1 MVNSLPC
8 SGWAIDSS
16 GASTMINVQRKA
28 KKFDIMFESM
38 VGIMLEHN
46 PRKKHKKKR
55 RLFSLR
61 FVRELPDY
69 VMVCL

>member
-1 MVNSLPC
+1 
-8 SGWAIDSS
+8 
-16 GASTMINVQRKA
+16 MINVQRKA